1 MTYPGRNKNRDF
13 FGAITAAL
21 LLFLPQ
27 LVNSQTAETFDINR
41 FSTLGQGV
49 FETFYV
55 EEVQTLQAVL
65 DSGLLSTETLL
76 LVTDTADGK
85 LALVRD
91 QMAFHHIAQGKAA
104 GLVECRRYNHSIVN
118 FRRRFEM
125 NMAPRKNRGKIHEFD

>member
-1 MTYPGRNKNRDF
+1 MTYPGRNSSRNF
-13 FGAITAAL
+13 FGVAATAL
-21 LLFLPQ
+21 LLLLPQ
-27 LVNSQTAETFDINR
+27 WVNSQTAESFDINR
-41 FSTLGQGV
+41 FSTLGQGI

-55 EEVQTLQAVL
+55 EEIQALQTVL

-104 GLVECRRYNHSIVN
+104 DLAW
-118 FRRRFEM
+118 
-125 NMAPRKNRGKIHEFD
+125 MATF

>member
-21 LLFLPQ
+21 LLLLPQ

-76 LVTDTADGK
+76 LVTDTTDGK

-104 GLVECRRYNHSIVN
+104 GLAW
-118 FRRRFEM
+118 
-125 NMAPRKNRGKIHEFD
+125 MATF